1 MEYKMANIETF
12 QNIPDAVRSL
22 NGFSH
27 IGYTPQTAIADIID
41 NSISAKATK
50 VNVQIIPRI
59 EGTTVYIADNGTGMS
74 RERLKEAMR
83 FGSSSDLKN
92 SELSVYGLGFKL
104 ASLSFAPRFTVIS
117 RDESGSVNA
126 ATWDKADQAEHPW
139 QVSITDEPAR
149 QHLDVLFAAT
159 NGKSGT
165 VLVWE
170 NADLKQADSI
180 KRQTLDQ
187 GKMNERIK
195 TNIKNHLSLVFHRFL
210 EGTAVGY
217 QQVEI
222 IVDNEQIEA
231 FNPVDKSFVLADWH
245 HPVEEFEE
253 KIDHDGK
260 EIAVKYS
267 IQAFLLNPD
276 KSQENKDVLQK
287 SRQELNLQGIYVF
300 RDSRLLQMPDWLS
313 FATTR
318 HNSLNALRFVLEID
332 PRLTTHV
339 GLDVKKSNLE
349 LPVTMFESLSPI
361 VKQFRAEAENRNVK
375 RRREENAKRTP
386 ADVHAASST
395 NIYKHRNDLPL
406 PPIERISRTDVEVTN
421 SYGTNTLRLREF
433 ARAVKPEEVVLPV
446 ESLDDGVLYE
456 PVFNGTDILIKLNQG
471 HDFYQKYYLRCI
483 GNPIAMEAM
492 DTLLWCFA
500 RAEVQSTA
508 EIRTQFA
515 EMREFVSTLLRKIAE
530 EKKFVE
536 LDDSADEDLDE

>member
-41 NSISAKATK
+41 NSISAKSTK
-50 VNVQIIPRI
+50 IHVQIIPRI
-59 EGTTVYIADNGTGMS
+59 QGTTVYIADNGTGMS
-74 RERLKEAMR
+74 RNRLKEAMR
-83 FGSSSDLKN
+83 FGSSTDLKN

-104 ASLSFAPRFTVIS
+104 ASLSFAPRFTMIS
-117 RDESGSVNA
+117 RDESGAVNA
-126 ATWDKADQAEHPW
+126 ATWDKAEQAENPW

-149 QHLDVLFAAT
+149 QHLDVLYAAT
-159 NGKSGT
+159 QGKSGT

-170 NADLKQADSI
+170 NADLKLADNI

-187 GKMNERIK
+187 GKMHDRIRG
-195 TNIKNHLSLVFHRFL
+195 NVKNHLALVFHRFI
-210 EGTAVGY
+210 EGTAIGY
-217 QQVEI
+217 QKIEI
-222 IVDNEQIEA
+222 VLDNEPIKP
-231 FNPVDKSFVLADWH
+231 FNPVDKRFILSDWH

-253 KIDHDGK
+253 SIVVDG
-260 EIAVKYS
+260 ESVLAKYS

-276 KSQENKDVLQK
+276 KSPENKEVLEQ
-287 SRQELNLQGIYVF
+287 SRQELNLQGIYVY

-318 HNSLNALRFVLEID
+318 HNAYNALRFVLEID
-332 PRLTTHV
+332 PSLTTHV

-349 LPVTMFESLSPI
+349 LPISMFEALSPI
-361 VKQFRAEAENRNVK
+361 VKQFRADAEGRNVK

-433 ARAVKPEEVVLPV
+433 ARTVKPEEVVLPV

-456 PVFNGTDILIKLNQG
+456 PVFNGSDILIKLNQG

-508 EIRTQFA
+508 EIRTQFT
-515 EMREFVSTLLRKIAE
+515 EMREFVSKLLRKIAE
-530 EKKFVE
+530 EKQFVE
-536 LDDSADEDLDE
+536 LDQTDNGEMDE

>member
-1 MEYKMANIETF
+1 MEYKMTNIETF

-41 NSISAKATK
+41 NSIAAKATK
-50 VNVQIIPRI
+50 VQIQIIPRM

-74 RERLKEAMR
+74 RVRLKEAMR
-83 FGSSSDLKN
+83 FGSSTDLKN

-104 ASLSFAPRFTVIS
+104 ASLSFAPRFTMIS
-117 RDESGSVNA
+117 RDDAGSVNA
-126 ATWDKADQAEHPW
+126 ATWDKAEQAEHPW
-139 QVSITDEPAR
+139 QVTVTDEPAR
-149 QHLDVLFAAT
+149 QHLDVLFAT
-159 NGKSGT
+159 TKGESGT

-170 NADLKQADSI
+170 NADLKLADSI

-187 GKMNERIK
+187 AKMYERIRN
-195 TNIKNHLSLVFHRFL
+195 NITTHLSLVFHRFL
-210 EGTAVGY
+210 EGTAAGY
-217 QQVEI
+217 QKIEI
-222 IVDNEQIEA
+222 FLDNEKIEP
-231 FNPVDKSFVLADWH
+231 FNPVSKSFVLSDWH
-245 HPVEEFEE
+245 HPVEEFQEQILHE
-253 KIDHDGK
+253 GK
-260 EIAVKYS
+260 EIAVNYS

-276 KSQENKDVLQK
+276 KSPENKEVLEK
-287 SRQELNLQGIYVF
+287 SRQELNLQGIYVY

-318 HNSLNALRFVLEID
+318 HNAYNALRFILEID

-361 VKQFRAEAENRNVK
+361 VKQFRTEAESRNIK
-375 RRREENAKRTP
+375 RRKEENAKRTP
-386 ADVHAASST
+386 ADVHAASSA

-456 PVFNGTDILIKLNQG
+456 PVFNGSDILIKLNQS

-515 EMREFVSTLLRKIAE
+515 EMRDFVSKLLRKIAE
-530 EKKFVE
+530 EKQFVE
-536 LDDSADEDLDE
+536 LDGSSDGDVSE

>member
-1 MEYKMANIETF
+1 MANIETF

-41 NSISAKATK
+41 NSISAKSTK
-50 VNVQIIPRI
+50 IHVQIIPRI
-59 EGTTVYIADNGTGMS
+59 QGTTVYIADNGTGMS
-74 RERLKEAMR
+74 RARLKEAMR
-83 FGSSSDLKN
+83 FGSSTDLKN

-104 ASLSFAPRFTVIS
+104 ASLSFAPRFTMIS
-117 RDESGSVNA
+117 RDETGAVNA
-126 ATWDKADQAEHPW
+126 ATWDKADQAENPW

-149 QHLDVLFAAT
+149 QHLDVLYAAT
-159 NGKSGT
+159 HGKSGT

-170 NADLKQADSI
+170 NADLKLADSI

-187 GKMNERIK
+187 AKMYDRIRS
-195 TNIKNHLSLVFHRFL
+195 NIKNHLALVFHRFI

-217 QQVEI
+217 QQIEI
-222 IVDNEQIEA
+222 VLDNEPIKP
-231 FNPVDKSFVLADWH
+231 FNPVDNRFVLTDWH
-245 HPVEEFEE
+245 HPVEEFVESIV
-253 KIDHDGK
+253 IDGQSLD
-260 EIAVKYS
+260 AKYS

-276 KSQENKDVLQK
+276 KSVENKELLEA
-287 SRQELNLQGIYVF
+287 SRQELNLQGIYVY

-318 HNSLNALRFVLEID
+318 HNAYNALRFVLEID
-332 PRLTTHV
+332 PSLTTHV

-349 LPVTMFESLSPI
+349 LPISMFESLSPI
-361 VKQFRAEAENRNVK
+361 VKQFRTEAESRNVK

-386 ADVHAASST
+386 ADVHAASSA

-456 PVFNGTDILIKLNQG
+456 PVFNGSDILIKLNQS

-500 RAEVQSTA
+500 RAEVQSAA
-508 EIRTQFA
+508 EIRTQFT
-515 EMREFVSTLLRKIAE
+515 EMREFVSKLLRKIAE
-530 EKKFVE
+530 EKQFVE
-536 LDDSADEDLDE
+536 LDQADDGQLYE

>member
-1 MEYKMANIETF
+1 MANIETF

-50 VNVQIIPRI
+50 IHVQIIPRI
-59 EGTTVYIADNGTGMS
+59 SGTTVYIADNGTGMS

-83 FGSSSDLKN
+83 FGSSTDLKN

-104 ASLSFAPRFTVIS
+104 ASLSFAPRFTMIS
-117 RDESGSVNA
+117 RDESGEVNA
-126 ATWDKADQAEHPW
+126 ATWDKADQVEHPW

-149 QHLDVLFAAT
+149 QHVDVLYSAT
-159 NGKSGT
+159 QGKSGT

-170 NADLKQADSI
+170 NADLKMADSI
-180 KRQTLDQ
+180 KRQTVDQ
-187 GKMNERIK
+187 AKMFERIR
-195 TNIKNHLSLVFHRFL
+195 TNIKNHLALVFHRFL
-210 EGTAVGY
+210 EGTADGY
-217 QQVEI
+217 QKVEI
-222 IVDNEQIEA
+222 FLDNETIRP
-231 FNPVDKSFVLADWH
+231 FNPVDKTFILADWH
-245 HPVEEFEE
+245 HPVEEFKETIVYEE
-253 KIDHDGK
+253 K
-260 EIAVKYS
+260 EITVNYS

-276 KSQENKDVLQK
+276 KSLENREVLEK
-287 SRQELNLQGIYVF
+287 SRQELNLQGIYVY

-318 HNSLNALRFVLEID
+318 HNAYNALRFVLEID

-349 LPVTMFESLSPI
+349 LPVSMFESLSPI
-361 VKQFRAEAENRNVK
+361 VKHFRTEAEGRNVK

-433 ARAVKPEEVVLPV
+433 ARTVKPEEVVLPV

-456 PVFNGTDILIKLNQG
+456 PVFNGSDILIKLNQS

-483 GNPIAMEAM
+483 NTPIAMEAM

-515 EMREFVSTLLRKIAE
+515 EMREFVSKLLRKIAE
-530 EKKFVE
+530 EKQFLDLDGTEAGE
-536 LDDSADEDLDE
+536 LDE

>member
-1 MEYKMANIETF
+1 MANIETF

-41 NSISAKATK
+41 NSISANSTK
-50 VNVQIIPRI
+50 IHVQIIPRI
-59 EGTTVYIADNGTGMS
+59 QGTTVYIADNGTGMS
-74 RERLKEAMR
+74 RSRLKEAMR
-83 FGSSSDLKN
+83 FGSSTDLKN

-104 ASLSFAPRFTVIS
+104 ASLSFAPRFTMIS
-117 RDESGSVNA
+117 RDETGAVNA
-126 ATWDKADQAEHPW
+126 ATWDKAEQAQKPW
-139 QVSITDEPAR
+139 QMSITDEPAR
-149 QHLDVLFAAT
+149 QHLDVLYAAT
-159 NGKSGT
+159 QGKSGT

-170 NADLKQADSI
+170 NADLKLADNI

-187 GKMNERIK
+187 GKMYERIR
-195 TNIKNHLSLVFHRFL
+195 TNIKNHLALVFHRFL

-217 QQVEI
+217 QKIEI
-222 IVDNEQIEA
+222 VLDNEPIKP
-231 FNPVDKSFVLADWH
+231 FNPVDKRFVLTDWH

-253 KIDHDGK
+253 SIIVEG
-260 EIAVKYS
+260 EVVSANYS
-267 IQAFLLNPD
+267 IQAYLLNPD
-276 KSQENKDVLQK
+276 KSPENREILEQ
-287 SRQELNLQGIYVF
+287 SRQELNLQGIYVY

-313 FATTR
+313 FASTR
-318 HNSLNALRFVLEID
+318 HNAYNALRFVLEID

-349 LPVTMFESLSPI
+349 LPISMFETLSPI
-361 VKQFRAEAENRNVK
+361 VKQFRAEAEGRNVK
-375 RRREENAKRTP
+375 RRKEENAKRTP

-446 ESLDDGVLYE
+446 ENLDDGVLYE
-456 PVFNGTDILIKLNQG
+456 PVFNGSDILIKLNQS

-500 RAEVQSTA
+500 RAEVQSAA
-508 EIRTQFA
+508 EIRTQFT
-515 EMREFVSTLLRKIAE
+515 EMREFVSKLLRKIAE
-530 EKKFVE
+530 EKQFI
-536 LDDSADEDLDE
+536 DLDELEEGVLDE

>member
-50 VNVQIIPRI
+50 ISVQIIPRI

-104 ASLSFAPRFTVIS
+104 ASLSFAPRFTMIS
-117 RDESGSVNA
+117 RDDSGSVNA

-149 QHLDVLFAAT
+149 QHIDVLIAAT

-170 NADLKQADSI
+170 NADLKLADSI
-180 KRQTLDQ
+180 KRQTSDQ
-187 GKMNERIK
+187 VKMYERIRN
-195 TNIKNHLSLVFHRFL
+195 NIKSHLALVFHRFL
-210 EGTAVGY
+210 EGTADGY
-217 QQVEI
+217 QRIEI
-222 IVDNEQIEA
+222 VVDNEQIKA
-231 FNPVDKSFVLADWH
+231 FNPVEKSFVLSDWH

-253 KIDHDGK
+253 KIKHEGK
-260 EIAVKYS
+260 DVSVKYS

-276 KSQENKDVLQK
+276 KSEENKDVLEK
-287 SRQELNLQGIYVF
+287 SRQEMNLQGIYVY

-318 HNSLNALRFVLEID
+318 HNAYNALRFVLEID
-332 PRLTTHV
+332 P
-339 GLDVKKSNLE
+339 
-349 LPVTMFESLSPI
+349 
-361 VKQFRAEAENRNVK
+361 
-375 RRREENAKRTP
+375 
-386 ADVHAASST
+386 
-395 NIYKHRNDLPL
+395 
-406 PPIERISRTDVEVTN
+406 
-421 SYGTNTLRLREF
+421 
-433 ARAVKPEEVVLPV
+433 
-446 ESLDDGVLYE
+446 
-456 PVFNGTDILIKLNQG
+456 
-471 HDFYQKYYLRCI
+471 
-483 GNPIAMEAM
+483 
-492 DTLLWCFA
+492 
-500 RAEVQSTA
+500 
-508 EIRTQFA
+508 
-515 EMREFVSTLLRKIAE
+515 
-530 EKKFVE
+530 
-536 LDDSADEDLDE
+536 